1 MNRSKQQALL
11 LLTFAWLC
19 FMGARA
25 GSVVV
30 DATRTFQVGQ
40 NLKDLQDPPLVLS
53 AQITD
58 STIVDLTDVRVGLHL
73 VGNPSGQGFASE
85 IFVSLNKD
93 LAVTSI
99 LLNQVGLR
107 TGNPVGFGYDGWNVT
122 FSDSASE
129 GDVHLNDFGSGIMTG
144 EIQPDGRLKPEDSAR
159 PATLAILKGQTANG
173 TWRLNVAD
181 LEFGGSMRLESWS
194 LTLTGRN
201 NRAPYFVGLTDVTIP
216 ESAAYTLP
224 LVARDAD
231 IPAQPLTVELV
242 EGPEGS
248 TVVNGAFRWTPPE
261 TAGGTTQSVRV
272 RVSDGVDST
281 TASFQVVVTEANT
294 PPAFTGLT
302 DFILDDL
309 SPFSRTLVA
318 TDSDLPAQTLTYRLV
333 GGPDGAELVDNVFQ
347 WTPIEE
353 QRPSTNI
360 VLVAVS
366 DGLVSVTNQFTLFL
380 PNYNTAPVMEA
391 VPNKTV
397 NEGVSLGFNLS
408 AQDADYPPNVLT
420 YSLVSGPPGMTVS
433 AAGRVRWVP
442 TEEQGPGVYEATVQ
456 VVDDGFPALSASQ
469 TFTVTV
475 LERNLEP
482 ELAAIPNMTIEEVQ
496 PLVLALTATDADLP
510 VQNLEFNLIS
520 GPEGMTVS
528 AAGLLEWTPTES
540 QGPGTY
546 VVRVRVTDSYQLTAE
561 QEFNLEV
568 LEVPAAPVLPDLGTL
583 TIPEMVAWT
592 QPLGGSDSDLPT
604 QQLTYTLVSGPE
616 GLTLTA
622 EGQLKWTPTEAQ
634 GPGTYTAKVQ
644 LTDDS
649 GLSTEREYS
658 IQVQEANRG
667 PVLSSISAQS
677 LEEGQTLTLVLQ
689 AVDRDLPANVL
700 SYKLVSGPQGMTVD
714 SQSGVLTWKTT
725 ESDGPSTQTV
735 VVEVSDDAQ
744 TPLSS
749 RVSFQVTVSENNQA
763 PVLVTVTTQSV
774 VEGVNLVVDL
784 VASDADLP
792 ANTLRYRL
800 IQGPTGL
807 KLNSIT
813 GRVEWTPTTTQGP
826 ATYDVTVEAYD
837 NGDPVLSVSQTFQVV
852 VIDSNRAPVASNQEL
867 QGTEEVNLPIT
878 LQASDADGDTVT
890 YTVVTPPQLGVLT
903 GKAPNLTYIPKAN
916 ANGRDQ
922 FTFVAKDRTLES
934 EPATVVIQLAPIN
947 DAPVASGQQVSVV
960 EDSPTPIVLT
970 ASDVDGD
977 SLTYTIVAAP
987 SLGTLSGAA
996 PNLIYTPKRDA
1007 TGADQFT
1014 YRVNDGKVDSG
1025 FATVYITIAP
1035 VNDAPVAQAQEVA
1048 ATEDTA
1054 VSITLRG
1061 NDTEGDALTY
1071 KVVSGPK
1078 LGVLSGIAPN
1088 LVYTPNAN
1096 ANGTDQF
1103 TFRVKDGVLESGEAT
1118 VNITIA
1124 AVNDAPLA
1132 GGLAVQTTEDT
1143 AVSLVLAASDVDGD
1157 VLNYTVVSGPKLG
1170 VLSGTAPN
1178 LVYTPNANANGT
1190 DQFTFK
1196 VKDGI
1201 LESTEATVR
1210 ITIAPVNDAPV
1221 AQAQEVA
1228 ATEDTA
1234 VSITLRGNDTEGDAL
1249 TYKVVSGP
1257 KLGVLSGI
1265 APNLV
1270 YTPNANANGTDQF
1283 TFRVK
1288 DGVLESGEA
1297 TVNITIAAVN
1307 DAPLAGGLA
1316 VQTTEDTAVSL
1327 VLAASDVDGD
1337 VLNYTVVSGPKLGV
1351 LSGTAPNLVYT
1362 PNANANG
1369 TDQFT
1374 FKVKDGILES
1384 TEATVRITIA
1394 PVNDAPVAN
1403 GLAIQTTEDTAV
1415 PVVLKASDVDG
1426 DALTYTVVSGPKSGV
1441 LSGTAPQLIYTP
1453 NPNINGADQFTFRV
1467 KDGALESSLATVN
1480 ITIAPINDAPVV
1492 APILNQVLASGAA
1505 LSLPLDA
1512 TDVDVPSQTLTF
1524 SLKSGP
1530 SGMTLNSG
1538 NTLVWLPKG
1547 SQRPST
1553 NRVVVGVTD
1562 GTASVETSFEIV
1574 AKAAEQVTLFS
1585 GVAID
1590 GYIAGA
1596 RVWFDANLNG
1606 IQDPEEP
1613 TTTTDRTGGFNLDFD
1628 SSRFDR
1634 NSNGKLES
1642 SEGRLVVEGGV
1653 DLSSGQP
1660 RVGQLVAPP
1669 GASVVTPLTTMV
1681 DLVSRQAGGLSAAA
1695 AEDQVRKALGLPVG
1709 ISLTQYNPIDA
1720 AVKGD
1725 PSAAAVQVVSAAVAD
1740 TIALM
1745 ASVIDQAAPG
1755 VNAAQASAL
1764 VSQALAEKLA
1774 TSAQVDLKSSS
1785 LLSQTITAAAS
1796 AASTV
1801 LSTQVT
1807 EAVSQVVAEQN
1818 ATKQALVEKAANPL
1832 EALQAISQVQAVV
1845 HGAMVSS
1852 LGELGSGKTSADEV
1866 KLLYTGT
1873 ALVESIAAAPVGD
1886 VTGTNVQPGLFEFS
1900 SATAVGVEDG
1910 RAVQPLSVLR
1920 KGGAYGK
1927 VQLTV
1932 RLSGDSM
1939 LLRTNVIMLEF
1950 EDGMTQQALDF
1961 KGILKDDASP
1971 QADRTITATLSLG
1984 GTPPAGT
1991 GLGGVTQSSIRVL
2004 DNDSAGSIGFVTAK
2018 YTGLEGDP
2026 VLVELERVNGTAGLI
2041 VAEIRLSGGTASLG
2055 SDYRSV
2061 QVPVT
2066 FASGQSRALIDV
2078 GWLDDGV
2085 YEFME
2090 SVNLS
2095 LTLSSG
2101 SAPGAS
2107 LISGRSVAILE
2118 VNEKPSVNRSP
2129 VLAGVDDV
2137 RTPWGTAVVLLLQG
2151 TDPDVPKDHLTYSM
2165 ISGPEALKI
2174 DAETG
2179 LLEWTPEPTDAGKDF
2194 DITVRVTDSGF
2205 PPLKAEQVFRITV
2218 TAKPVANRPP
2228 VFSAIPDQ
2236 LLKPG
2241 VNWRLTPVATD
2252 PDLPANSLTYRLVSG
2267 PAGLRMDSL
2276 TGVLEWKPSEAD
2288 AGNSYEV
2295 LIEVSDNGK
2304 PPQSSRQAFKLRV
2317 AEVEIAPLLE
2327 IQVLEASS
2335 NLELKVI
2342 GTRRS
2347 TLRILSSYD
2356 LKTWTPYGEVLMT
2369 SSAMTISVPVEGA
2382 SQFFRLQEAP

>member
-1221 AQAQEVA
+1221 A
-1228 ATEDTA
+1228 
-1234 VSITLRGNDTEGDAL
+1234 
-1249 TYKVVSGP
+1249 
-1257 KLGVLSGI
+1257 
-1265 APNLV
+1265 
-1270 YTPNANANGTDQF
+1270 
-1283 TFRVK
+1283 
-1288 DGVLESGEA
+1288 
-1297 TVNITIAAVN
+1297 
-1307 DAPLAGGLA
+1307 
-1316 VQTTEDTAVSL
+1316 
-1327 VLAASDVDGD
+1327 
-1337 VLNYTVVSGPKLGV
+1337 
-1351 LSGTAPNLVYT
+1351 
-1362 PNANANG
+1362 
-1369 TDQFT
+1369 
-1374 FKVKDGILES
+1374 
-1384 TEATVRITIA
+1384 
-1394 PVNDAPVAN
+1394 N

>member
-380 PNYNTAPVMEA
+380 PNYNTAPVIEA

-1221 AQAQEVA
+1221 A
-1228 ATEDTA
+1228 
-1234 VSITLRGNDTEGDAL
+1234 
-1249 TYKVVSGP
+1249 
-1257 KLGVLSGI
+1257 
-1265 APNLV
+1265 
-1270 YTPNANANGTDQF
+1270 
-1283 TFRVK
+1283 
-1288 DGVLESGEA
+1288 
-1297 TVNITIAAVN
+1297 
-1307 DAPLAGGLA
+1307 
-1316 VQTTEDTAVSL
+1316 
-1327 VLAASDVDGD
+1327 
-1337 VLNYTVVSGPKLGV
+1337 
-1351 LSGTAPNLVYT
+1351 
-1362 PNANANG
+1362 
-1369 TDQFT
+1369 
-1374 FKVKDGILES
+1374 
-1384 TEATVRITIA
+1384 
-1394 PVNDAPVAN
+1394 N

-1562 GTASVETSFEIV
+1562 GIASAETSFEIV

-1653 DLSSGQP
+1653 DLSSGQT

>member
-380 PNYNTAPVMEA
+380 PNYNTAPVIEA

-442 TEEQGPGVYEATVQ
+442 TEELGPGVYEATVQ

-1221 AQAQEVA
+1221 A
-1228 ATEDTA
+1228 
-1234 VSITLRGNDTEGDAL
+1234 
-1249 TYKVVSGP
+1249 
-1257 KLGVLSGI
+1257 
-1265 APNLV
+1265 
-1270 YTPNANANGTDQF
+1270 
-1283 TFRVK
+1283 
-1288 DGVLESGEA
+1288 
-1297 TVNITIAAVN
+1297 
-1307 DAPLAGGLA
+1307 
-1316 VQTTEDTAVSL
+1316 
-1327 VLAASDVDGD
+1327 
-1337 VLNYTVVSGPKLGV
+1337 
-1351 LSGTAPNLVYT
+1351 
-1362 PNANANG
+1362 
-1369 TDQFT
+1369 
-1374 FKVKDGILES
+1374 
-1384 TEATVRITIA
+1384 
-1394 PVNDAPVAN
+1394 N

-1562 GTASVETSFEIV
+1562 GIASAETSFEIV